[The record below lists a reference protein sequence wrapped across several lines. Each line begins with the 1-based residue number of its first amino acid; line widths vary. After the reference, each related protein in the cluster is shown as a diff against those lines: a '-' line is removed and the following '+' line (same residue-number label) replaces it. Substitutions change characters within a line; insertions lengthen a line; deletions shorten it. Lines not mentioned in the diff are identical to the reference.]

1 MTYHTHRRV
10 TTRGQHLLQE
20 GGLTIDNGLPCMSLT
35 TFNFSRLKVGM
46 SSNLSTASMEDTSRD
61 KSRSSTATSAAVRR
75 WASNGHT
82 VQWNRQKRKS
92 QKCINTETGKPIY
105 TNALVWGSITAL
117 GRNIP
122 LHWSGQLQL
131 ATTRVEHVEHCQT
144 CTTCSSNQPSSD
156 WSFYTYCEAIYR
168 AYTTLTR

>member
-1 MTYHTHRRV
+1 MTHCTQGRV
-10 TTRGQHLLQE
+10 TTQATPAT
-20 GGLTIDNGLPCMSLT
+20 GGLTMDNGLTWSLT
-35 TFNFSRLKVGM
+35 TFNMSCLKDGRNNN
-46 SSNLSTASMEDTSRD
+46 SCTASVEDCSSP
-61 KSRSSTATSAAVRR
+61 KLRSSTATSAAVRC

-82 VQWNRQKRKS
+82 VQWNGQKKKS

-105 TNALVWGSITAL
+105 TNALVWGSTTAL

-131 ATTRVEHVEHCQT
+131 ATTRVGHVEHCQT

-156 WSFYTYCEAIYR
+156 
-168 AYTTLTR
+168 